1 MTSVPAM
8 SLGPRE
14 VDALQEVASVGA
26 GQAITALSR
35 LVARPVHMDV
45 PEVWIGTSP
54 GAIADFLG
62 ALGQEIL
69 AVAVALDGLLGGSLV
84 VALPQAD
91 AARLAGALGH
101 PPATGRATALSE
113 SALLECANIV
123 GSSFVSAVA
132 RMTNVK
138 LLLGVPRLARG
149 GGRACLDAL
158 VERELGRV
166 ALATRFTF
174 SAPDHVEGLVLVMP
188 EPARIPRLLAALPVP
203 PWTNGSSNSSSSG

>member
-1 MTSVPAM
+1 M

-26 GQAITALSR
+26 GQAVSALSR
-35 LVARPVHMDV
+35 LVARPVKMDV

-62 ALGQEIL
+62 GLGQEVL
-69 AVAVALDGLLGGSLV
+69 AVGVPLDGVLGGNLV

-91 AARLAGALGH
+91 AARLAAALGH
-101 PPATGRATALSE
+101 DPAAGWGTLSE
-113 SALLECANIV
+113 SALLECGNIV
-123 GSSFVSAVA
+123 GSAFVSAVA

-138 LLLGVPRLARG
+138 LLLGLPRLARG
-149 GGRACLDAL
+149 GGRACVDAL
-158 VERELGRV
+158 VDRELGRV
-166 ALATRFTF
+166 ALATRFTL
-174 SAPDHVEGLVLVMP
+174 SAPGPIEGLVLVMP

-203 PWTNGSSNSSSSG
+203 PWTSGS